1 MLRGTMKARRV
12 LLALAGTNL
21 LSAMGITIVVPLI
34 SNLDQIFGVSSA
46 YGIWIITLFMLSY
59 AMGMALIGRL
69 SDAIGRRVVYI
80 SSMGIFSL
88 GLLISAIGPS
98 FGWVLVGRFLQGLG
112 ASGSLPIAQTI
123 AYEHFGERKGLAMGS
138 ISAAF
143 GVGVVAAINLGGGI
157 YQAFDWRAVFYVT
170 FGLSLLGWGL
180 TFTIPETLKQRKPL
194 SLDIGGI
201 LTFGAAITAFMM
213 LFRGL
218 SESTF
223 TDTAVWPYA
232 AVLGL
237 MVAAFLMFERRSA
250 QPAIELDLFR
260 KPAFAA
266 VIGAALMGGIGMFV
280 FQTFLPSFAQISLGY
295 TVAQASFSINLMAAT
310 MVVAAGVTGAVSDRF
325 GPEKALT
332 FSLAMITVGFML
344 ITTISQPTWAYYVG
358 SAVAGAGLGS
368 LMTPIN
374 VIGMREGGQGR
385 EGVSS
390 GIVSLTRTLGGIIG
404 PTIAGFVLSQTDFS
418 SLFALDNLVRAYGR
432 IYRFGMWVGVIGLA
446 FALILLIRSLRKTEV
461 SL

>member
-1 MLRGTMKARRV
+1 MKARRV
-12 LLALAGTNL
+12 LLALAGTNF

-34 SNLDQIFGVSSA
+34 SNLDRIFGVSSA

-88 GLLISAIGPS
+88 GLLVSAIGPS
-98 FGWVLVGRFLQGLG
+98 FGWVLLGRFLQGLG

-123 AYEHFGERKGLAMGS
+123 AYEHFGNRKGLAMGA
-138 ISAAF
+138 ISASF
-143 GVGVVAAINLGGGI
+143 GIGVVAAINLGGGI

-170 FGLSLLGWGL
+170 FALSLVGWGL
-180 TFTIPETLKQRKPL
+180 SFAIPETLKQKKPL
-194 SLDIGGI
+194 SLDLGGI
-201 LTFGAAITAFMM
+201 LTFGAAIAAFMM
-213 LFRGL
+213 MFRGL

-223 TDTAVWPYA
+223 SDITVWPYA
-232 AVLGL
+232 AALGL
-237 MVAAFLMFERRSA
+237 MIGAFLFFERRTA
-250 QPAIELDLFR
+250 QPAIELDLFK

-266 VIGAALMGGIGMFV
+266 VIGASLAGGIGMFV

-295 TVAQASFSINLMAAT
+295 SVAQASFSINLMAAT
-310 MVVAAGVTGAVSDRF
+310 MILASGITGAVSDRF

-332 FSLAMITVGFML
+332 FSLATMTVGFLL
-344 ITTISQPTWAYYVG
+344 ITAIDHPTWAYYVG

-418 SLFALDNLVRAYGR
+418 SLFVLDNLIRAYGR
-432 IYRFGMWVGVIGLA
+432 IYRFGMWVGAIGLA
-446 FALILLIRSLRKTEV
+446 FSLILLIRSLRRTEV
-461 SL
+461 HQ

>member
-1 MLRGTMKARRV
+1 MRARRV
-12 LLALAGTNL
+12 LLALAGTNF

-34 SNLDQIFGVSSA
+34 SNLDQIFGVSQA

-69 SDAIGRRVVYI
+69 SDAIGRRRVYI
-80 SSMGIFSL
+80 ASMGVFSL
-88 GLLISAIGPS
+88 GLLISAVGPN

-123 AYEHFGERKGLAMGS
+123 AYEHFGERKGLAMGA

-143 GVGVVAAINLGGGI
+143 GIGVVAAINLGGGI
-157 YQAFDWRAVFYVT
+157 YQAFEWRAVFYVT
-170 FGLSLLGWGL
+170 FALSLLGWAL
-180 TFTIPETLKQRKPL
+180 SFAIPETLKQRKPL
-194 SLDIGGI
+194 SLDLGGI
-201 LTFGAAITAFMM
+201 MTFGVAIAAFMM

-218 SESTF
+218 SEASF
-223 TDTAVWPYA
+223 TSAAVWPYA
-232 AVLGL
+232 VGLAVLVG
-237 MVAAFLMFERRSA
+237 AFLVFERRAA
-250 QPAIELDLFR
+250 QPAIELGLFK

-266 VIGAALMGGIGMFV
+266 VIGAALTGGIGMFV
-280 FQTFLPSFAQISLGY
+280 FQTFLPSFAQVSLGY
-295 TVAQASFSINLMAAT
+295 TVAQASYSINLMAAT
-310 MVVAAGVTGAVSDRF
+310 MILAAGATGALSDRF
-325 GPEKALT
+325 GPEKALA
-332 FSLAMITVGFML
+332 FSLTAMTLGFAL
-344 ITTISQPTWAYYVG
+344 ITTLSQPTWAYYVG
-358 SAVAGAGLGS
+358 SGVAGAGLGS

-390 GIVSLTRTLGGIIG
+390 GIVSLCRTLGGIIG

-432 IYRFGMWVGVIGLA
+432 IYRFGMWVGVIGFV

-461 SL
+461 QIP

>member
-1 MLRGTMKARRV
+1 MKARRV
-12 LLALAGTNL
+12 LLALLGTNF

-34 SNLDQIFGVSSA
+34 SNLDHIFGVSSA

-69 SDAIGRRVVYI
+69 SDAVGRRPVYI
-80 SSMGIFSL
+80 VSMGVFAL
-88 GLLISAIGPS
+88 GLLVSAIAPS

-123 AYEHFGERKGLAMGS
+123 AYEHFGKRKGLVMGG

-143 GVGVVAAINLGGGI
+143 GIGVVAAINLGGGI
-157 YQAFDWRAVFYVT
+157 YQAFDWRAIFYVT
-170 FGLSLLGWGL
+170 FALSLLGWGMS
-180 TFTIPETLKQRKPL
+180 FAIPETLNSKKPL

-201 LTFGAAITAFMM
+201 LTFGAAIAAFML

-223 TDTAVWPYA
+223 TSAAVWPYA
-232 AVLGL
+232 AALVA
-237 MVAAFLMFERRSA
+237 MIAAFVVFERRSN
-250 QPAIELDLFR
+250 QPAIELDLF
-260 KPAFAA
+260 KMPSFVA
-266 VIGAALMGGIGMFV
+266 VIGAAITGGIGMFV

-295 TVAQASFSINLMAAT
+295 TVAQASYSINLMAFT
-310 MVVAAGVTGAVSDRF
+310 MILAAGGTGALSDRF
-325 GPEKALT
+325 GPEKALA
-332 FSLAMITVGFML
+332 FSLAMITLGFLL
-344 ITTISQPTWAYYVG
+344 ITTLSQPSVAYYLG
-358 SAVAGAGLGS
+358 SAIAGTGLGS

-390 GIVSLTRTLGGIIG
+390 GIVSLSRTLGGIIG
-404 PTIAGFVLSQTDFS
+404 PTVAGFVLSQTDFS
-418 SLFALDNLVRAYGR
+418 SLFALDNLVRAYIR
-432 IYRFGMWVGVIGLA
+432 IYRFGMWVGIIGFA
-446 FALILLIRSLRKTEV
+446 FALVLLIRSLRKVEV
-461 SL
+461 HA